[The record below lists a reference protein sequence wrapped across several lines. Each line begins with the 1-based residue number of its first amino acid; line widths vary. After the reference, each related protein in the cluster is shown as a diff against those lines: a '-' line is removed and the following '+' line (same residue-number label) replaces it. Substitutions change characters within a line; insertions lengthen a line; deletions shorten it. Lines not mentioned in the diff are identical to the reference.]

1 MYIFGKK
8 MKQNG
13 NDYNIRTTERK
24 TIPERQKILFIED
37 EQGMRTSYYPGLAW
51 NGRGTAI
58 LQTRH
63 GIQEEKEEA
72 HLLSDL
78 CLKEDRFQ
86 TVDLRLASLNLTRK
100 IFSVK
105 NILRDICEQHLHTV
119 QENAFA
125 SKSYIEG
132 GRAFLHSNLLYLIA
146 ATDGNEDTVGHS
158 QLVARYTLLLTR
170 ALGIEDREFSVNIER
185 GALLHDIGKI
195 GIPES
200 ILRKA
205 GPLTEKE
212 REIIKEHPLLGYEMV
227 EEFKFLYKASRVVL
241 FHHESYDGSGYPYGL
256 SGEEIPLEARI
267 FSIADTLDAITS
279 DRPYRR
285 GQSFW
290 AAFDE
295 IERFK
300 GTQFDPQIADA
311 FLSVPEEKWQQA
323 KYDTGNTFSLHSVH

>member
-1 MYIFGKK
+1 MYIYGRK
-8 MKQNG
+8 MRQNW
-13 NDYNIRTTERK
+13 NDLDVRTTERK
-24 TIPERQKILFIED
+24 TIPELQKILFIED
-37 EQGMRTSYYPGLAW
+37 EQGMRTSYYPDLAG
-51 NGRGTAI
+51 NGMTTAI
-58 LQTRH
+58 LQTQH
-63 GIQEEKEEA
+63 EIQGKREEA

-78 CLKEDRFQ
+78 FFKEDKAQ
-86 TVDLRLASLNLTRK
+86 STDLRLPSLHLTRK

-105 NILRDICEQHLHTV
+105 SILRDICEQHRHNVHGDVFTSKKYI
-119 QENAFA
+119 QE
-125 SKSYIEG
+125 S
-132 GRAFLHSNLLYLIA
+132 RAFLHSNLLYLIA

-158 QLVARYTLLLTR
+158 QLVARYTLILTR
-170 ALGIEDREFSVNIER
+170 ALGIDDREFSVNIER

-227 EEFKFLYKASRVVL
+227 EEFQSLHKASRVVL

-256 SGEEIPLEARI
+256 RGEEIPLEARI

-285 GQSFW
+285 GQSFR

-295 IERFK
+295 IERFR
-300 GTQFDPQIADA
+300 GTQFDPLIADA
-311 FLSVPEEKWQQA
+311 FLSVPEEKWRQA
-323 KYDTGNTFSLHSVH
+323 KYDMGHTSSLYSVH